1 MLGTGRTFASQ
12 LDRAGKKMFGHLFG
26 GIFARDTLPPVLR
39 GGRRGYLVNTDCL
52 LGDDCGKG
60 VHWIAVM
67 DSDGERLMSD
77 PLGSVGKQQRR
88 DLNALHRP
96 IWAEDDPEMRVDE
109 STCGPRSLA
118 ALAVGLKH
126 GKEAFLSV

>member
-12 LDRAGKKMFGHLFG
+12 LDRAGKKMFGHQFG

-52 LGDDCGKG
+52 LGDDCGRG

-67 DSDGERLMSD
+67 DLDGERLMSD
-77 PLGSVGKQQRR
+77 PLGCVGKQQRR
-88 DLNALHRP
+88 DLNTLHRP
-96 IWAEDDPEMRVDE
+96 IWAEDDAEMRVDE

-126 GKEAFLSV
+126 GKEAFLAV

>member
-1 MLGTGRTFASQ
+1 MLGTGRTFASS
-12 LDRAGKKMFGHLFG
+12 LDRAGKKMFGHQFG
-26 GIFARDTLPPVLR
+26 GIFARDTLPSVLR

-52 LGDDCGKG
+52 LGNDCGKG

-67 DSDGERLMSD
+67 DLDGERLMSD
-77 PLGSVGKQQRR
+77 PLGAVGKQQRR

-109 STCGPRSLA
+109 STCGPRSFA

>member
-1 MLGTGRTFASQ
+1 
-12 LDRAGKKMFGHLFG
+12 
-26 GIFARDTLPPVLR
+26 
-39 GGRRGYLVNTDCL
+39 
-52 LGDDCGKG
+52 
-60 VHWIAVM
+60 M

-96 IWAEDDPEMRVDE
+96 IWAEDDPEMAVDE

-118 ALAVGLKH
+118 ALAEDCLLPAHTAAPSADVK
-126 GKEAFLSV
+126 